1 MNDTY
6 EHKGQELNRPIAEKL
21 ILELFVGKTDVKK
34 ADIRRIL
41 DRVHTESG
49 GKLSSRRVHPST
61 DALRNLRDQGLAANP
76 QRGLWTIFS
85 VSRAIFNKIEEI
97 ANLSIEGGYIY
108 RGEPKDHEKVSSTL
122 YRECLSVIQEAGL
135 EGELVDFDMETV
147 EKEVLAQVKMF
158 AQSDEGTQDFSVLT
172 QLQHYGSPTN
182 LIDFTTDFH
191 IALFFACDSQREE
204 QGRVI
209 VQKRDLVSTEEP
221 SEPRHRV
228 TSQKSVFVQPKQG
241 YIDPDEVEYQIVYIP
256 AKLKA
261 SMLEYLRNG
270 HGIST
275 YTIYNDIH
283 GYIRNRGI
291 HNSTYS
297 EFYIAES
304 YNQRADEN
312 PAEKLELW
320 DKAIKH
326 YSKAIKLMPDYYRAY
341 YHRGTIYSRKKRY
354 EKALEDL
361 NKVIELDPEL
371 VLAYVN
377 RGNIYRTQD
386 EYEKALQDYDKAIE
400 LDDTCASAYVNRGNV
415 YRTQDEYEKAL
426 QDYDKAIELDDT
438 CASAYVNR
446 GMVLLDI
453 QRLDDAISDFH
464 NALQLDPD
472 NKNIYNFF
480 GLIYSEQGNAA
491 VAKGYFQEALQ
502 LADAEPEPDTSF
514 IESVKES
521 LQAMDTDPGD
531 LFSVI
536 MDNGAIIEETRGID
550 TFITVIV
557 MLGIERVK
565 SLQIDVNGI
574 PLISEKDYPD
584 KAQKVVDPYYIVSG
598 TSTQKKK
605 ELLDEIAARLG
616 EKMKVYVNS
625 KP

>member
-1 MNDTY
+1 
-6 EHKGQELNRPIAEKL
+6 
-21 ILELFVGKTDVKK
+21 
-34 ADIRRIL
+34 
-41 DRVHTESG
+41 
-49 GKLSSRRVHPST
+49 
-61 DALRNLRDQGLAANP
+61 
-76 QRGLWTIFS
+76 
-85 VSRAIFNKIEEI
+85 
-97 ANLSIEGGYIY
+97 
-108 RGEPKDHEKVSSTL
+108 
-122 YRECLSVIQEAGL
+122 
-135 EGELVDFDMETV
+135 
-147 EKEVLAQVKMF
+147 
-158 AQSDEGTQDFSVLT
+158 
-172 QLQHYGSPTN
+172 
-182 LIDFTTDFH
+182 
-191 IALFFACDSQREE
+191 
-204 QGRVI
+204 
-209 VQKRDLVSTEEP
+209 
-221 SEPRHRV
+221 
-228 TSQKSVFVQPKQG
+228 
-241 YIDPDEVEYQIVYIP
+241 
-256 AKLKA
+256 
-261 SMLEYLRNG
+261 
-270 HGIST
+270 
-275 YTIYNDIH
+275 
-283 GYIRNRGI
+283 
-291 HNSTYS
+291 
-297 EFYIAES
+297 
-304 YNQRADEN
+304 
-312 PAEKLELW
+312 
-320 DKAIKH
+320 
-326 YSKAIKLMPDYYRAY
+326 MPDYYRAY

-361 NKVIELDPEL
+361 NKVIELAPEL

-377 RGNIYRTQD
+377 RGNVYRTQD

-400 LDDTCASAYVNRGNV
+400 LDDTCSSAYVNRGNV

-438 CASAYVNR
+438 CSSTYVNR

-453 QRLDDAISDFH
+453 QRLDDAISNFH

-472 NKNIYNFF
+472 NKNIYNLF

-521 LQAMDTDPGD
+521 LQPMDTDPGD

>member
-6 EHKGQELNRPIAEKL
+6 EHKGQELNRPIAEEL
-21 ILELFVGKTDVKK
+21 ILELFAGQTDVKK
-34 ADIRRIL
+34 ADIRSTV

-61 DALRNLRDQGLAANP
+61 DALRNLRYQGLAANP

-97 ANLSIEGGYIY
+97 ANLSAEGGYIY
-108 RGEPKDHEKVSSTL
+108 RGEPKDHEKVSSAL

-147 EKEVLAQVKMF
+147 EKEVLARVKMF
-158 AQSDEGTQDFSVLT
+158 AQSNEGTQDFSVLT

-209 VQKRDLVSTEEP
+209 VQKRDLVPTEEP

-241 YIDPDEVEYQIVYIP
+241 YINPDESEYQIVYIP
-256 AKLKA
+256 AKLKTP
-261 SMLEYLRNG
+261 MLEYLRNG

-291 HNSTYS
+291 HDSAYS
-297 EFYIAES
+297 GFYIAEN

-312 PAEKLELW
+312 PTEKLELW

-326 YSKAIKLMPDYYRAY
+326 YSKAIELMPHYYHAYYR
-341 YHRGTIYSRKKRY
+341 RSTIHTKKRMY
-354 EKALEDL
+354 KKTLEDL
-361 NKVIELDPEL
+361 NKVIELVPEF
-371 VLAYVN
+371 VLAYVD
-377 RGNIYRTQD
+377 RGNVYLTQD
-386 EYEKALQDYDKAIE
+386 EYEKALEDYDKAIE
-400 LDDTCASAYVNRGNV
+400 LDDTYASAYVG
-415 YRTQDEYEKAL
+415 
-426 QDYDKAIELDDT
+426 
-438 CASAYVNR
+438 R
-446 GMVLLDI
+446 GMVFLDI
-453 QRLDDAISDFH
+453 RQFDNAISNFQ
-464 NALQLDPD
+464 NALQLDPG

-480 GLIYSEQGNAA
+480 GLIHSEQGNAA

-502 LADAEPEPDTSF
+502 LADTEPEPDTSF
-514 IESVKES
+514 IEGVKES
-521 LQAMDTDPGD
+521 LQVMDTDPD
-531 LFSVI
+531 ELFFVT
-536 MDNGAIIEETRGID
+536 MNNGITIEETLQID
-550 TFITVIV
+550 TFIAVIV

-565 SLQIDVNGI
+565 SLQIYVNNI
-574 PLISEKDYPD
+574 PLVSEKDYPD
-584 KAQKVVDPYYIVSG
+584 KAQKIVDSYYIVSG
-598 TSTQKKK
+598 TSTHKKK
-605 ELLDEIAARLG
+605 EILDEIAARLG
-616 EKMKVYVNS
+616 EKMEVYMNS
-625 KP
+625 KPEN